1 MSALPLISMI
11 VAASADDIIGRDGA
25 LPWQLT
31 ADLQRFKALTLG
43 KPVIMGRRT
52 WQSIGKPLPGRTN
65 IVISR
70 SASLGLAGAVVA
82 RDLTTA
88 LAAAGEVPEVMIIGG
103 AEIYALAFPYVRR
116 IYLTRVHGNVDGAI
130 RMPPLDLTRWQEVS
144 RTDQSTDERNS
155 HASSYFVLE
164 RSGESLA
171 SIN

>member
-1 MSALPLISMI
+1 MKLSLI
-11 VAASADDIIGRDGA
+11 VATANNNAIGRNNE
-25 LPWQLT
+25 LPWHLPQ
-31 ADLQRFKALTLG
+31 DLKYFKSVTLG